1 MWGIFALFGVLLL
14 SMGRK
19 RVDPEQAQKAVDAVR
34 SGEMSLRVAAR
45 TYGLPLASLHDR
57 VKNKVAI
64 DARVGPGTVLSKE
77 EEDFVEDVLIYASR
91 HFLLLGRRE
100 LRDAVRNICT
110 DGRKVPWDPDKGP
123 GDSWLEG
130 FMARHPG
137 LSERA
142 THIYEA
148 NRINEDGE
156 PRLQAFYKAWAEYL
170 EETKLPPERIL
181 NTDETSSTPQGTKS
195 GKAIVARGTKVP
207 GARRSNSREN
217 TTVVATIG
225 ADGHTFH
232 PTIIFKGQRMQ
243 PAWIQD
249 NNGVPDAKYTV
260 TESSFIQSHVF
271 LD

>member
-181 NTDETSSTPQGTKS
+181 NTDETSELGQGL
-195 GKAIVARGTKVP
+195 RC
-207 GARRSNSREN
+207 
-217 TTVVATIG
+217 
-225 ADGHTFH
+225 
-232 PTIIFKGQRMQ
+232 Q
-243 PAWIQD
+243 
-249 NNGVPDAKYTV
+249 
-260 TESSFIQSHVF
+260 
-271 LD
+271 